1 MTVHRKLRLLALLTA
16 LLLLFAAC
24 GGGGDDD
31 SGGQADDG
39 IQGATTDEDEGKP
52 VAGGEISFGVESE
65 TNAYA
70 PHTFAGT
77 AAGYNAA
84 FLVYDPLIVRDQD
97 GRLVPYLAESLEAN
111 EALTEFTIKL
121 RPNVMFHDGT
131 KLTAQVQKEAF
142 DEFLKNGKGTRR
154 QSETKEVASVEVID
168 ELTYKYVLTT
178 GNAAWPD
185 YLVGPTGWP
194 FSVAAARAAG
204 DDFAS
209 KPVGTGPFVLQE
221 WSRDSQF
228 VATKNPNYWQKGLPY
243 LDKVTVRPIPDEDAR
258 GIAMQ
263 SGDIDGTH
271 SVRLSQFLTQMRDL
285 AKDGTV
291 KMYEA
296 PGNSG
301 SGTIFNTSVPPL
313 DDVRVRRALA
323 FAMRPDELISVVA
336 GEKATEPRKTY
347 YAPESPWYSEK
358 AAEAYPV
365 NDLAQAKKLYQEYVN
380 DPKRSDGKPVGSPVA
395 FEFACTAIPSLQ
407 AQAQAYQSM
416 WKEVG
421 FEVDL
426 KPVEQSVHIQNAI
439 EGKYQANCWR
449 QGSDAD
455 PYTHLSVAHGDPD
468 KNPGNFTNF
477 TSPEIQ
483 TLLGELRST
492 DDFQARFDALE
503 KIQVI
508 LAEEVPV
515 VWTGGNNE
523 FIVAK
528 PDVKGVASWKTPD
541 GTKGNGANGGITFF
555 GQVWRSDS

>member
-1 MTVHRKLRLLALLTA
+1 MLTVHRNLRLWALLTA

-24 GGGGDDD
+24 GGGDDD
-31 SGGQADDG
+31 EPAEDAGGSSEEA
-39 IQGATTDEDEGKP
+39 AAEDEGDP
-52 VAGGEISFGVESE
+52 VAGGELAFAVESE
-65 TNAYA
+65 TNAFA

-77 AAGYNAA
+77 GAGYNAA
-84 FLVYDPLIVRDQD
+84 LLIFDPLIVRSED
-97 GRLVPYLAESLEAN
+97 GQLVPYLAESMEAN

-121 RPNVMFHDGT
+121 RPNVTFHDGT
-131 KLTAQVQKEAF
+131 KLTAQVQKQAF

-154 QSETKEVASVEVID
+154 QSETREVTSVEVID
-168 ELTYKYVLTT
+168 DLTYKYVLSA

-185 YLVGPTGWP
+185 YLVGPLGWA
-194 FSVAAARAAG
+194 FSVEAARAAG

-209 KPVGTGPFVLQE
+209 KPVGTGPFILQE

-243 LDKVTVRPIPDEDAR
+243 LDKVTIRPIPDEDAR
-258 GIAMQ
+258 AIAME

-285 AKDGTV
+285 AEAGTV

-301 SGTIFNTSVPPL
+301 SGTIFNTAVPPL
-313 DDVRVRRALA
+313 DDVRVRKALA
-323 FAMRPDELISVVA
+323 YAMRPDELISVVA
-336 GEKATEPRKTY
+336 GEGATKPRRSY

-358 AAEAYPV
+358 AAKAYPV
-365 NDLAQAKKLYQEYVN
+365 NDPAQAKKFYGEYVN
-380 DPKRSDGKPVGSPVA
+380 DPKRSDGKPVGAPVA

-421 FEVDL
+421 FQVDL

-449 QGSDAD
+449 MGSDAD
-455 PYTHLSVAHGDPD
+455 PYTNLSVTHGDPAT
-468 KNPGNFTNF
+468 NPGNFTNF
-477 TSPEIQ
+477 TTPEILS
-483 TLLGELRST
+483 LLNELRST
-492 DDFQARFDALE
+492 DDFQKRYDALE
-503 KIQVI
+503 KIQLI
-508 LAEEVPV
+508 LADQVPV

-523 FIVAK
+523 FIAAA
-528 PDVKGVASWKTPD
+528 PDVKGIATWKTPD
-541 GTKGNGANGGITFF
+541 GVKGNGANGGVTFF
-555 GQVWRSDS
+555 SQVWRDKS